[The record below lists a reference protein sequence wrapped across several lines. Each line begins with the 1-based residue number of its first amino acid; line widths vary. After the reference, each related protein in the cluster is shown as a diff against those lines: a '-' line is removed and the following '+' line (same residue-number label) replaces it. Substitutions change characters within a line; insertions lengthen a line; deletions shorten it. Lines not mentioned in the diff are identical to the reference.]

1 MVFNSGDFKNG
12 ISFSFRIPPDP
23 PKGATVAAA
32 AVVTAKIENICKK
45 FCDTSILWF
54 STVGISRTGSDFYLG
69 YPQTLPKALPRGGR
83 LGGGLRPIHHK
94 RSCDISILG
103 LLTVGILKVRQ
114 VFLLGYPQTLPRAFL
129 GGGGGWLGPI
139 HNKR

>member
-1 MVFNSGDFKNG
+1 MVFNGGDFKNV

-23 PKGATVAAA
+23 PKGAAI
-32 AVVTAKIENICKK
+32 AVVTAKIENTHKK
-45 FCDTSILWF
+45 SCDTSILWF
-54 STVGISRTGSDFYLG
+54 STVGISKMGSVFLLG
-69 YPQTLPKALPRGGR
+69 YPQTLPTVLPRGGR

-94 RSCDISILG
+94 RSCDISIFG
-103 LLTVGILKVRQ
+103 LLTVGILKVRH

-129 GGGGGWLGPI
+129 GGGGGRLGPI